1 MRIYNLLFSKRNF
14 IAKKKKREQKN
25 NYRNKQQSF
34 QNRCY
39 EIARE
44 YAEKETEAQKV

>member
-1 MRIYNLLFSKRNF
+1 MSIYNLLFSKRNF
-14 IAKKKKREQKN
+14 IAKKKREQKN

-44 YAEKETEAQKV
+44 YAEKEMEAQKV